1 MDSQRYL
8 EAQTRL
14 VDLFLPELDH
24 AALPNLDVNFNNTR
38 QFDALLRFLEL
49 SLQVS
54 TFVVVPSTNVL
65 QILITLACRCPSSN
79 WSHRLSSLEGI
90 PASTEYMKQVNA
102 DYDHTLYKQLVLD
115 RSRLILKKYVQ
126 LVAEDKLAAAA
137 GLDAHLMKAM
147 LSLLPTSF
155 MSFFSPKKAEQSNG
169 EVDKMKKSMK
179 NEPQGPA
186 SRVDLAGLPKQAV
199 VELISDSE
207 DSDNILEMEQPD
219 EVASK
224 YRQFSLPLR
233 SITSLSDLGSKTS
246 GLGDTTLLFK
256 NMPHLL
262 ATATPEPEEAS
273 KPNVKRSRAP
283 ANPVDTIHVYDEPLL
298 AKKLQSPENF
308 DIWNLIRWTFDC
320 ADSASQYQKFLF
332 NSSNANVH
340 YIYITYEG
348 FFEVFF
354 DFLTVEYIGSENRS
368 ARHLIDRLLAL
379 LGPKMY
385 WYDRAVEYVFTGL
398 GISTNARCYPCYD
411 RERLLIKYD
420 PAILVSRC
428 KRLVQFTDNH
438 QSMKLRWHIICLLY
452 FYGHSQSS
460 SVEELMENLSTK
472 LEVIELEYL
481 EAFFRCFNKRIS
493 RIPQEIL
500 RELECALAIR
510 LLNKIT
516 NVNFHGWVQGKEV
529 ATNIK
534 NVCETLASE
543 RVFSSIS
550 EDLSYKTFSEFKD
563 KWTKVEYLV
572 SWMLNNML
580 MEVPD
585 NHLQIEGQRILKA
598 AAQAEHN
605 SSHFYNEFLDSRA
618 EDADV
623 RAEDIN
629 FELTGLEV
637 SSYKRDHKP
646 RFLRVAQLVLRRIE
660 RHVFVS

>member
-14 VDLFLPELDH
+14 VDLFLPELAH

-65 QILITLACRCPSSN
+65 HILITLACRCPTSN

-90 PASTEYMKQVNA
+90 PTSTEYMKQVNA
-102 DYDHTLYKQLVLD
+102 DYDHTLYKQLVLE
-115 RSRLILKKYVQ
+115 RSRLILEKYVQ
-126 LVAEDKLAAAA
+126 LVAKDKLAVAAN
-137 GLDAHLMKAM
+137 LDAHLMKAM

-155 MSFFSPKKAEQSNG
+155 MSFFSPRKAVQSN
-169 EVDKMKKSMK
+169 EEADKIKTSMK
-179 NEPQGPA
+179 NDKSTQNEPNETA
-186 SRVDLAGLPKQAV
+186 SRVDLSGLPKQAV

-207 DSDNILEMEQPD
+207 DSDSILEVEQPD

-262 ATATPEPEEAS
+262 ATATPEPEETS
-273 KPNVKRSRAP
+273 KPSVKRSRAP

-298 AKKLQSPENF
+298 AKKLQSPETF
-308 DIWNLIRWTFDC
+308 DIWNLLRWAFDC

-340 YIYITYEG
+340 YIYVTYEG
-348 FFEVFF
+348 FLEVFF
-354 DFLTVEYIGSENRS
+354 DYLTVEYIGSENRS
-368 ARHLIDRLLAL
+368 ARHLVDRLLTL

-411 RERLLIKYD
+411 RDRLLIKYD

-428 KRLVQFTDNH
+428 KRAVQFTDNH
-438 QSMKLRWHIICLLY
+438 RSMKLRWHIVCLLY

-460 SVEELMENLSTK
+460 SVEELMENLSAK
-472 LEVIELEYL
+472 LEVFELEYL
-481 EAFFRCFNKRIS
+481 EAFFRCFNKRSS

-500 RELECALAIR
+500 KEFECALATR

-516 NVNFHGWVQGKEV
+516 NVNFHGWVQGEGI
-529 ATNIK
+529 ARNIN

-550 EDLSYKTFSEFKD
+550 DDLSYKTFSEFKD

-572 SWMLNNML
+572 SWMLNTML

-585 NHLQIEGQRILKA
+585 DNLQTEAQRILKA
-598 AAQAEHN
+598 AARADHN
-605 SSHFYNEFLDSRA
+605 STHFYNEFLDSRA

-629 FELTGLEV
+629 FELTGVEV

-646 RFLRVAQLVLRRIE
+646 MFLRVAQLVLRRI
-660 RHVFVS
+660 